1 LNESVG
7 FASAPAAANLQAQG
21 GGAAQVNVGNV
32 AEAWAYQ
39 GSKAAYAN
47 GCVLNAQGNA
57 LNCVDWHDGQTR
69 WRGLA
74 SGKEFGENAQIFAP
88 PALGGK
94 FMYLC
99 SVRGHM
105 LCVAQDNGQ
114 PRFIYAFNR
123 PMAFQP
129 TLAGGRMFAG
139 TTQGMLICLDTA
151 DKDADGWTAWGG
163 NAQHNKKQ

>member
-1 LNESVG
+1 MPRR
-7 FASAPAAANLQAQG
+7 PAAGNLQAQG
-21 GGAAQVNVGNV
+21 GGAVQVNVGNV

-47 GCVLNAQGNA
+47 GRIINAQGNA

-74 SGKEFGENAQIFAP
+74 SGKEFAENAQIFAP

-94 FMYLC
+94 YLYLC

-105 LCVAQDNGQ
+105 LCVSQDDGQ
-114 PRFIYAFNR
+114 PRFIYAFNH

-129 TLAGGRMFAG
+129 ALAGGRMFAG
-139 TTQGMLICLDTA
+139 TTQGMLICLDTG

>member
-1 LNESVG
+1 M
-7 FASAPAAANLQAQG
+7 
-21 GGAAQVNVGNV
+21 NVGNV

-39 GSKAAYAN
+39 GSKAAYGN
-47 GCVLNAQGNA
+47 GRIINAQGNA

-74 SGKEFGENAQIFAP
+74 SGKEFAKTPRSSRRRPWGESI
-88 PALGGK
+88 
-94 FMYLC
+94 MYLC

-105 LCVAQDNGQ
+105 LSVSQDDGH
-114 PRFIYAFNR
+114 PRFIYDFNH

-129 TLAGGRMFAG
+129 ALAGGRMFAG
-139 TTQGMLICLDTA
+139 TTRGMLICLDTG

-163 NAQHNKKQ
+163 NAQHNKKD